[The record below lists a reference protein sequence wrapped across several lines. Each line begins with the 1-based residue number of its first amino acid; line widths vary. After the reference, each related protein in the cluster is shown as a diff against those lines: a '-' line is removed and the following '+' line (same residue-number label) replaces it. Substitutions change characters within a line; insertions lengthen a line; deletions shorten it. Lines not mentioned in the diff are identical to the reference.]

1 MANFGKTV
9 VGVASCALFLGAC
22 GPLPEGE
29 ALDGSVPG
37 EAGVLDD
44 SQSEEPRRLEA
55 QTFAAD
61 LGSAI
66 SSPVAT
72 YPTSCTASNQWTTT
86 CGSGSSRDVAYT
98 WKVPET
104 GTYTFSTRGSNF
116 DTLMEIRN
124 SRATSEVLKC
134 NDDSSNGTTSAISLM
149 LIKGYQ
155 LLIIVEGYQGACGNV
170 LLHVTRW

>member
-9 VGVASCALFLGAC
+9 VGVASCALLLGAC

-29 ALDGSVPG
+29 EFDDSVPG
-37 EAGVLDD
+37 EAEVLDD

-55 QTFAAD
+55 QALAGD

-72 YPTSCTASNQWTTT
+72 YPTTCTASNQWATT
-86 CGSGSSRDVAYT
+86 CRSGASRDVAYI

-104 GTYTFSTRGSNF
+104 ATYTFSTRGSNF
-116 DTLMEIRN
+116 DTIMEIRN
-124 SRATSEVLKC
+124 YKATSEVLKC
-134 NDDSSNGTTSAISLM
+134 NDDSSIGTTSAMSLT

-170 LLHVTRW
+170 LLHITKR